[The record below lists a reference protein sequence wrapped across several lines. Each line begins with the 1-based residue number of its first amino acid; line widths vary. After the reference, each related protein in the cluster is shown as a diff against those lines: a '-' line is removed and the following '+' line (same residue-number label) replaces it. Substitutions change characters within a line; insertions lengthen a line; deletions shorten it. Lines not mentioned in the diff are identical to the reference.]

1 MTPAGKGGALWLQP
15 VVQPGQ
21 SKHRADMPE
30 FGETGGARVTAVAAG
45 SENCLADLPRFGITG
60 WGKGDGRAG
69 RVRKLATWK
78 RAMEIHSLKRFVILC
93 QMPLFK
99 GLLGPGPGTSRV
111 VRRDSYN
118 WLASL

>member
-69 RVRKLATWK
+69 RVRKIGHLETCHGNPQFE
-78 RAMEIHSLKRFVILC
+78 MIC
-93 QMPLFK
+93 DPL
-99 GLLGPGPGTSRV
+99 PDAPI
-111 VRRDSYN
+111 
-118 WLASL
+118 